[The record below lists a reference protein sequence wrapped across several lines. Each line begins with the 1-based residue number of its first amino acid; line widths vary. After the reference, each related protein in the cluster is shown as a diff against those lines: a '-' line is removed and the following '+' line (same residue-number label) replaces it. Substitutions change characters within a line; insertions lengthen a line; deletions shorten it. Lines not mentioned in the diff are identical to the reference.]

1 MVVAREDLISAVVEK
16 VGQAAF
22 GNPLVTNV
30 LRGQV
35 VEAIVA
41 MALEPEWRWCAA
53 DYSGWDFERGDG
65 LRLEVKQSASRQS
78 WATAK
83 PSRATFDVA
92 ARTGYNSDTS
102 WVDAPGRHAHLY
114 VFAHHPLTG
123 DEVDHRDPDQWNFH
137 IVPTAVLP
145 PVKQLGIGQIEQLG
159 RRCTFDTLR
168 DTVADVASTID
179 ITMPNKE
186 PEA

>member
-1 MVVAREDLISAVVEK
+1 MVAGAALISTVVEK
-16 VGQAAF
+16 VSQAAF

-65 LRLEVKQSASRQS
+65 LRLEVKQSAARQS
-78 WATAK
+78 WVSVK
-83 PSRATFDVA
+83 PSRAAFDVA
-92 ARTGYNSDTS
+92 ARTGYNGDDS

-114 VFAHHPLTG
+114 VFAHHPRTG
-123 DEVDHRDPDQWNFH
+123 DDVDHRDPHQWNFH
-137 IVPTAVLP
+137 VVPTAVLP
-145 PVKQLGIGQIEQLG
+145 PVKQLGIGQIQRLG
-159 RRCTFDTLR
+159 RRCWFDTLC
-168 DTVADVASTID
+168 DTVADVAGTID

-186 PEA
+186 PGA